1 MRLSV
6 VLHGVPNFAEE
17 DAVSDEDEDEP
28 GSLEV
33 GDDAFAW
40 MIGPQ
45 NPKEFYSTCW
55 EKKPLHVKRGD
66 PTYYKDLFSSK
77 GKLSVEHCFSWLSL
91 QSMNFVLLVLQFS
104 LAVRYRTFCE
114 VNSKFKSVSEPRTG
128 IECANILGGSVC
140 EDAVRVLKFAQTRYV
155 QLSFFFAES
164 KLICRIQM
172 NTGNSTPGVGRAP
185 QSTLDLPMHYCITTS
200 L

>member
-77 GKLSVEHCFSWLSL
+77 GKLSVE
-91 QSMNFVLLVLQFS
+91 
-104 LAVRYRTFCE
+104 
-114 VNSKFKSVSEPRTG
+114 
-128 IECANILGGSVC
+128 
-140 EDAVRVLKFAQTRYV
+140 D
-155 QLSFFFAES
+155 FFFLV
-164 KLICRIQM
+164 K
-172 NTGNSTPGVGRAP
+172 STIHELCFTR
-185 QSTLDLPMHYCITTS
+185 TS
-200 L
+200 VLTRSEIPYFLRG

>member
-77 GKLSVEHCFSWLSL
+77 GKLGVEHGFSWLSL
-91 QSMNFVLLVLQFS
+91 QYMNFVLLVLKFS

-155 QLSFFFAES
+155 QVSFF
-164 KLICRIQM
+164 CRIQI
-172 NTGNSTPGVGRAP
+172 N
-185 QSTLDLPMHYCITTS
+185 LPDPNENR
-200 L
+200 